1 MSIQTVGVEEEF
13 HIVDRRTR
21 RLSPAATELLA
32 ELPAAV
38 FTREA
43 KETCIETN
51 SRPHANLSDLHAD
64 LVASRTLLADA
75 AERAGVAVI
84 ASGTAPIAHLDDAP
98 QSAGERYVA
107 IARDYAR
114 VAREQVICGLHVH
127 VQVDDRDIAARAM
140 AWISPHLPTLLA
152 LSASSPYWLG
162 QDTGYASWR
171 NMVWQ
176 RWPSAGPATGFRSAR
191 EYDALVEG
199 LVRSGVITDT
209 GMYYQDLRLSAH
221 APTIEMR
228 ICDACPDVNTSVLI
242 AAVFRAL
249 VHRGVAAAANDRTM
263 PSCPEVW
270 LRAAT
275 WRAARSGLDGLLVDP
290 TTMTAE
296 SARTTV
302 WRLVEDLAPELSA
315 AGDLAFVRQATAD
328 LLAQGGGAH
337 DIRRSAADP
346 RHAVDLLISRTRTF
360 RPVGSDAPT
369 TGGRD
374 PAAVTPRHLLQP
386 PLVG

>member
-32 ELPAAV
+32 KLPADV

-43 KETCIETN
+43 KETSIETN
-51 SRPHANLSDLHAD
+51 SRPHASMAD
-64 LVASRTLLADA
+64 LRADLIASRTLLAET

-84 ASGTAPIAHLDDAP
+84 ASGTAPVADLDDSTR
-98 QSAGERYVA
+98 SAGDRYAA
-107 IARDYAR
+107 ITRDYAR
-114 VAREQVICGLHVH
+114 VDQEQVICGLHVH

-171 NMVWQ
+171 NMLWQ

-199 LVRSGVITDT
+199 LVRSGVISDT

-249 VHRGVAAAANDRTM
+249 VRRGIAAAESKRTL

-296 SARTTV
+296 SARTTI
-302 WRLVEDLAPELSA
+302 WRLIEDLAPELSA
-315 AGDLAFVRQATAD
+315 AGDLAFVRGATGD
-328 LLAQGGGAH
+328 LLTRGGGARE
-337 DIRRSAADP
+337 IRDAVNP
-346 RHAVDLLISRTRTF
+346 RHAVDLLVARTKEF
-360 RPVGSDAPT
+360 RHLESKVPEPTNHRDAP
-369 TGGRD
+369 
-374 PAAVTPRHLLQP
+374 VVIRHSVLGP
-386 PLVG
+386 PLPA